1 VHPEEPHYRHDLAYI
16 HHQGYGFHAD
26 SCAPGIL
33 ALLEPIR
40 QRGGL
45 VLEIGCGSGLLTKYL
60 VAAGHRVIATDASP
74 AMLALAT
81 EAVPGAEAVRLL
93 VLPDDPVPAAD
104 AIVGIG
110 HALNYLPDL
119 AAIHRGLGALADA
132 IRPGG
137 LLAVDLCDLE
147 WGATRRGGEPY
158 VRIEDDWVITTTYHQ
173 PSPDRY
179 DRHITTFVRTPDGSF
194 RRDEEYH
201 GNVLVDTSIV
211 PARLREHGVAAVIG
225 RSFNDEDRPLPV
237 GLMSVIGSKIG

>member
-1 VHPEEPHYRHDLAYI
+1 VHSEEPIYRHDLANI
-16 HHQGYGFHAD
+16 HHDGYGFHAE

-40 QRGGL
+40 ERDGL

-60 VAAGHRVIATDASP
+60 VEAGHRVIATDASP
-74 AMLALAT
+74 AMLKLARDT
-81 EAVPGAEAVRLL
+81 VPGAEAVQPL

-119 AAIHRGLGALADA
+119 AAIHRGLTALADA
-132 IRPGG
+132 VRPDG

-147 WGATRRGGEPY
+147 WGATRRGNAPY
-158 VRIEDDWVITTTYHQ
+158 ARIEDDWVILTTYHR

-179 DRHITTFVRTPDGSF
+179 DRHITTFVRNPDGSF

-201 GNVLVDTSIV
+201 GNVLVDTSTV
-211 PARLREHGVAAVIG
+211 PALLREHGLTVEIA
-225 RSFNDEDRPLPV
+225 RSFNDDDHPLPT
-237 GLMSVIGSKIG
+237 GLMSVIGHK